1 MVVVEVEIISPKE
14 RKRALKCCDCEMVY
28 SVKDYDILFNNEKL
42 IYFKFK
48 PKGEK
53 RKKTYCH
60 QCLLSAIYYSYPF
73 DEIPLKIIDSDYE
86 YHCRY
91 FTVDEDDEDDFLSGL
106 GDIFKK

>member
-1 MVVVEVEIISPKE
+1 MVEVEIISPKD
-14 RKRALKCCDCEMVY
+14 RKRALKCCDCE
-28 SVKDYDILFNNEKL
+28 
-42 IYFKFK
+42 
-48 PKGEK
+48 K

-60 QCLLSAIYYSYPF
+60 LCLLSAIYYSYPF

-91 FTVDEDDEDDFLSGL
+91 FAVDEDNEDDFLSGL

>member
-1 MVVVEVEIISPKE
+1 MVEVEIISPKD

-28 SVKDYDILFNNEKL
+28 SVKDYDILFKNEKL

-53 RKKTYCH
+53 RKKTYFH
-60 QCLLSAIYYSYPF
+60 LCLLSAIYYSYPF

-91 FTVDEDDEDDFLSGL
+91 FAVDEDNEDDFLSGL